1 MERRVSRTVRGA
13 LEIDQPHDAFKGC
26 VVVDAWLG
34 GQGGVTGR
42 LGAYSRRPLA
52 MTTFPHPLMVPHT
65 TGHEAEAGPQGV
77 AEAEVRKE
85 PEVLLK

>member
-13 LEIDQPHDAFKGC
+13 LEIGQPHDAFKGC

-42 LGAYSRRPLA
+42 LGAYSRRPFA
-52 MTTFPHPLMVPHT
+52 MTTLHPLMVPHT
-65 TGHEAEAGPQGV
+65 TGHEAEADPQGV
-77 AEAEVRKE
+77 AEAEVREE
-85 PEVLLK
+85 PEVLPK